1 MERADHAPAGRF
13 DGLEHRFALRVYFED
28 TDLTGVVYHANYL
41 RYLERARS
49 DMLERAGVDQRA
61 TFEAGVGAYAIGDL
75 RIRYRAPARLNE
87 ELIVVSR
94 LVRVRAAAV
103 HIQQRVM
110 RGATILAEAEVEAA
124 FVSPS
129 GRPIRQPPE
138 WVAAFEPLVWPKSE
152 KES

>member
-13 DGLEHRFALRVYFED
+13 DGIEHRFALRVYFED

-49 DMLERAGVDQRA
+49 DMLACAGVDQRA
-61 TFEAGVGAYAIGDL
+61 TFEAGIGAYALTDVH
-75 RIRYRAPARLNE
+75 IRYRAPARLNE
-87 ELIVVSR
+87 ELIIVSR

-110 RGATILAEAEVEAA
+110 RGTTILAEAEVEAA

-129 GRPIRQPPE
+129 GRPVRQPPA
-138 WVAAFEPLVWPKSE
+138 WVTAFELLVWPKS
-152 KES
+152 